1 MIQLLLDKLACNE
14 ALDDL
19 VVASVSKELATNSL
33 NFDLSVTE
41 AQLLNAFRSIETYI
55 NSDDTRGA
63 LLSMTTLAWIIE
75 QHDQL
80 SVHIMISVET
90 HVQRSLKAAL
100 RWLTEHN
107 YDCLMMSLFIWS
119 ICSEKYFNKTIG
131 DLVVCAIL
139 EKLLFSDKS
148 ILSDTTTNLSEKQ
161 KCKVQYWSY
170 RALINIARQHGAFM
184 LCTTQ
189 LSSVLLER
197 AHASVWGALG
207 DPTQRGLVVHPCA
220 AADEGEKSIQD
231 RCRLYSVQLE
241 LLSFLPLS
249 NELIPLYTVTQQG
262 LQNVT
267 VTIRCVQYIMY
278 KSLLCICRYIYNNII
293 TYIAFTLILTLL
305 FCCRLYH
312 SEALKRSKSTEETIF
327 ACCQLWQVTV
337 RICAV
342 LLLPIPTSTTTS
354 FKQALGAVT
363 ERKEQFMDFL
373 APKAGVGE

>member
-1 MIQLLLDKLACNE
+1 
-14 ALDDL
+14 
-19 VVASVSKELATNSL
+19 
-33 NFDLSVTE
+33 
-41 AQLLNAFRSIETYI
+41 
-55 NSDDTRGA
+55 
-63 LLSMTTLAWIIE
+63 
-75 QHDQL
+75 
-80 SVHIMISVET
+80 
-90 HVQRSLKAAL
+90 
-100 RWLTEHN
+100 
-107 YDCLMMSLFIWS
+107 
-119 ICSEKYFNKTIG
+119 
-131 DLVVCAIL
+131 
-139 EKLLFSDKS
+139 
-148 ILSDTTTNLSEKQ
+148 
-161 KCKVQYWSY
+161 
-170 RALINIARQHGAFM
+170 M

-373 APKAGVGE
+373 APKAGVGEKISTFFTLCTLYNMYNRCYNIPSVYIGVLAVPLQLILKRSRWHAALCYHSLAQSLTTTGNQVCDTY